1 MLGRARAQL
10 HHVLHPQRRQVVEHQ
25 QLGGQ
30 GHLLHGLPSGLI
42 RSLRLWVVH
51 DGGARGGGLDVARR
65 QGGRAREVAR
75 EGREVEHGARAL
87 DAERGGVVRA
97 RRHLRAREGAQPDAR
112 LLAGLPDLR
121 HPLAP
126 RAHADAAV
134 RRGGGGGGVRARALL
149 AAGGGRR
156 GGGVGRVGELL
167 VQATSCS

>member
-1 MLGRARAQL
+1 VETGGGVEPIARRPRAMLGRARAQL

-75 EGREVEHGARAL
+75 EGREVEHGARA
-87 DAERGGVVRA
+87 AISGRGKVPSQMRDFLRGSLISDTHLPHARMRTPRYAGAAAAAACGRGRFLPLVVDDVE
-97 RRHLRAREGAQPDAR
+97 EGSD
-112 LLAGLPDLR
+112 
-121 HPLAP
+121 
-126 RAHADAAV
+126 
-134 RRGGGGGGVRARALL
+134 
-149 AAGGGRR
+149 
-156 GGGVGRVGELL
+156 E
-167 VQATSCS
+167 